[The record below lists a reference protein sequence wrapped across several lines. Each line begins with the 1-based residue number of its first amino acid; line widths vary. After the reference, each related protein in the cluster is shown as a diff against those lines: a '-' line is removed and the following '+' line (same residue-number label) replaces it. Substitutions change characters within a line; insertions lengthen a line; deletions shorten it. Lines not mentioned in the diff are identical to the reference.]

1 MRKIEKSRHFYQQ
14 VYSLSMEDLMDV
26 WIETF
31 HPFGVVLVIWDAG
44 NHFKTLQKCGVLVK
58 QINGWNS
65 KVLTV
70 ELAKL
75 QDAFEL
81 LDQIESSGY
90 KPVMHIYDTGKLV
103 LDNIE
108 P

>member
-1 MRKIEKSRHFYQQ
+1 MRKLEKSKHFYQQ
-14 VYSLSMEDLMDV
+14 VYSLSMEDMMDV

-44 NHFKTLQKCGVLVK
+44 NHFKTLQDCGVLVS

-70 ELAKL
+70 ELANL
-75 QDAFEL
+75 QDAFDL

>member
-1 MRKIEKSRHFYQQ
+1 MRKIEESKQFYQQ
-14 VYSLSMEDLMDV
+14 VYSLSMEDMMDI

-44 NHFKTLQKCGVLVK
+44 NHFKTLQECGVLVS
-58 QINGWNS
+58 QINAWNS

-70 ELAKL
+70 ELGNI
-75 QDAFEL
+75 QNAFML
-81 LDQIESSGY
+81 MDKIEESEF
-90 KPVMHIYDTGKLV
+90 KPIMHIYDTGKLV

>member
-1 MRKIEKSRHFYQQ
+1 
-14 VYSLSMEDLMDV
+14 MEDLMDV

-44 NHFKTLQKCGVLVK
+44 NHFKTLQDCGVLVK

-70 ELAKL
+70 ELAKI

>member
-1 MRKIEKSRHFYQQ
+1 MRKIEESKHFYQQ
-14 VYSLSMEDLMDV
+14 VYSLSMEDMMDV

-44 NHFKTLQKCGVLVK
+44 NHFKTLKECGVLANK
-58 QINGWNS
+58 LNSWNN

>member
-1 MRKIEKSRHFYQQ
+1 MRKIEKSKQFYQQ
-14 VYSLSMEDLMDV
+14 VYSLSMEDMMDI

-31 HPFGVVLVIWDAG
+31 HPFGVVLVIWDAA
-44 NHFKTLQKCGVLVK
+44 NHFKILEECGVLVNK
-58 QINGWNS
+58 MNAWNS

-81 LDQIESSGY
+81 MDNIESSGY
-90 KPVMHIYDTGKLV
+90 KPVMHIYDTAKLV

>member
-1 MRKIEKSRHFYQQ
+1 
-14 VYSLSMEDLMDV
+14 MEDLMDV

-44 NHFKTLQKCGVLVK
+44 NHFKTLQECGVLVK

-65 KVLTV
+65 KALTV

>member
-1 MRKIEKSRHFYQQ
+1 MRKIEESKQFYQQ
-14 VYSLSMEDLMDV
+14 VYSLSMEDMMDI

-44 NHFKTLQKCGVLVK
+44 NHFKVLQECGVLVSK
-58 QINGWNS
+58 MNAWNS

-70 ELAKL
+70 ELAKI

-81 LDQIESSGY
+81 MDNIESSGY

>member
-1 MRKIEKSRHFYQQ
+1 
-14 VYSLSMEDLMDV
+14 MEDMMDV

-31 HPFGVVLVIWDAG
+31 HPFGVVLVIWDAS
-44 NHFKTLQKCGVLVK
+44 NHFETLRECGVLVNK
-58 QINGWNS
+58 MNSWNN

-70 ELAKL
+70 ELGRL
-75 QDAFEL
+75 QYAFEL
-81 LDQIESSGY
+81 MDQIEASGY
-90 KPVMHIYDTGKLV
+90 RPVMNIYDTGKLV

>member
-1 MRKIEKSRHFYQQ
+1 
-14 VYSLSMEDLMDV
+14 MEDMMDI

-44 NHFKTLQKCGVLVK
+44 NHFKVLQECGVLVSK
-58 QINGWNS
+58 MNAWNS

-70 ELAKL
+70 ELSKL

-81 LDQIESSGY
+81 MDNIESSGY
-90 KPVMHIYDTGKLV
+90 RPVMHIYDTGKLV

>member
-1 MRKIEKSRHFYQQ
+1 MRKIEDSRDFYQQ

-31 HPFGVVLVIWDAG
+31 HPFGVVLVVWDAG
-44 NHFKTLQKCGVLVK
+44 NHFKTLQKCGILAEN
-58 QINGWNS
+58 INSWNS

-70 ELAKL
+70 ELAKV
-75 QDAFEL
+75 QDAFKL
-81 LDQIESSGY
+81 LDNIESSGY
-90 KPVMHIYDTGKLV
+90 KPVIYIYDNGKQI

>member
-1 MRKIEKSRHFYQQ
+1 MRKQEESKQFYQQ
-14 VYSLSMEDLMDV
+14 VYSLSMEDMMDV

-31 HPFGVVLVIWDAG
+31 HPFGVVLVIWDAS
-44 NHFKTLQKCGVLVK
+44 NHFETLRECGVLVNK
-58 QINGWNS
+58 MNSWNN

-70 ELAKL
+70 ELGRL
-75 QDAFEL
+75 QYAFEL
-81 LDQIESSGY
+81 MDQIEASGY
-90 KPVMHIYDTGKLV
+90 RPVMNIYDTGKLV

>member
-1 MRKIEKSRHFYQQ
+1 MRKQEESKTFYQQ
-14 VYSLSMEDLMDV
+14 VYSLTMEDMMDI

-44 NHFKTLQKCGVLVK
+44 NHFDTLQECGVLASK
-58 QINGWNS
+58 INSWNS

-70 ELAKL
+70 ELSRI
-75 QDAFEL
+75 QSAFEL
-81 LDQIESSGY
+81 VDRIEASGY
-90 KPVMHIYDTGKLV
+90 KPVMYIYDSGKLV

>member
-1 MRKIEKSRHFYQQ
+1 
-14 VYSLSMEDLMDV
+14 MEDMMDV

-44 NHFKTLQKCGVLVK
+44 NHFKTLQDCGVLVS

-70 ELAKL
+70 ELANL
-75 QDAFEL
+75 QDAFDL

>member
-1 MRKIEKSRHFYQQ
+1 
-14 VYSLSMEDLMDV
+14 MEDMMDV

-31 HPFGVVLVIWDAG
+31 HPFGVVLVIWDAS
-44 NHFKTLQKCGVLVK
+44 NHFETLKECGVLVNK
-58 QINGWNS
+58 MNSWNN

-70 ELAKL
+70 ELGRI
-75 QDAFEL
+75 QNAFEL
-81 LDQIESSGY
+81 MDQIEASGY
-90 KPVMHIYDTGKLV
+90 KPVMNIYDAGKLV